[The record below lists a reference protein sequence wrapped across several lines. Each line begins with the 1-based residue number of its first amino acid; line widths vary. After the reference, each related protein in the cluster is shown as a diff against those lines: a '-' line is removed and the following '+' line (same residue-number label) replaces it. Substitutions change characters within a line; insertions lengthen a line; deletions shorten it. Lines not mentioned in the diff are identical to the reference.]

1 MLLARFIFSQILTNK
16 ILTNKIEAIQNRA
29 ARFVTGDYSRYNSV
43 SAMKQRLDWEP
54 LQLRRK
60 VSRVTTMR
68 EALAG
73 RLSIPVR
80 KVLSP
85 VQRPLRKSSSIS
97 FIPIS
102 TNKNCYNC
110 IHSSREQSQTGT
122 PSQLQP
128 SKLRAPKPS
137 SKTYFK
143 YIQSKART
151 KKHLLSP
158 RQ

>member
-102 TNKNCYNC
+102 TNKNCYKYSFIPRTIPDWNSLTTST
-110 IHSSREQSQTGT
+110 IETKSTKTFKQNV
-122 PSQLQP
+122 LQIYT
-128 SKLRAPKPS
+128 K
-137 SKTYFK
+137 
-143 YIQSKART
+143 QSKN
-151 KKHLLSP
+151 
-158 RQ
+158 